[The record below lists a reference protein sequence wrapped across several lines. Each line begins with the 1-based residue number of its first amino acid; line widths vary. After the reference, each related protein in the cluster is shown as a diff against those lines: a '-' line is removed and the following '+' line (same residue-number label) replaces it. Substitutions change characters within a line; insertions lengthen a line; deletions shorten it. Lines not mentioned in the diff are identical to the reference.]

1 MICFVCFMPE
11 VNHDLGFHRVNGLM
25 FDSAPDPDIPA
36 AATSRPQPRALQQSP
51 EFARALMAC
60 GQDPLML
67 EDAQNLLVLHRRLPG
82 GLRLAMVNRADLR
95 NTAPLMAALRARGLG
110 RTPLILSPETPA
122 PQLARL
128 GAVPL
133 VTPAHAAL
141 WDLTGDPE
149 QRRTALHQKWRNRL
163 NHGKSQG
170 LRLTRQNLP
179 HDPRHWLFAADAKQ
193 QTARGY
199 RSWPLPLT
207 LAYARENK
215 GKAKLFQAFEGK
227 DPVAA
232 ILILTH
238 GSSATYHIAH
248 TTARGKQLSAHPL
261 LLWEAACWLAAKG
274 ICRLDF
280 GLIDTGRAPGLARF
294 KLGTGA
300 KAHRLGG
307 TWGLWPPLGRLL
319 RPLTLLDRRQMG
331 A

>member
-1 MICFVCFMPE
+1 
-11 VNHDLGFHRVNGLM
+11 M
-25 FDSAPDPDIPA
+25 FDASPVPSPPCGKIAL
-36 AATSRPQPRALQQSP
+36 RPRALQQSA
-51 EFARALMAC
+51 EFARALAAC
-60 GQDPLML
+60 GQVPVML
-67 EDAQNLLVLHRRLPG
+67 PQLQDMLVLRRRLPG
-82 GLRLAMVNRADLR
+82 GLPLAMVNRAAIPD
-95 NTAPLMAALRARGLG
+95 PGALRAALQDHGLG

-122 PQLARL
+122 PGLSRL

-141 WDLTGDPE
+141 WDLTGDPG
-149 QRRTALHQKWRNRL
+149 QRRAALHQKWRNRL
-163 NHGKSQG
+163 NHGETQG

-199 RSWPLPLT
+199 RSWPIHLT

-215 GKAKLFQAFEGK
+215 GRAKLFQAFEGK

-238 GSSATYHIAH
+238 GSAATYHIAH
-248 TTARGKQLSAHPL
+248 TTARGKRLSAHPL
-261 LLWEAACWLAAKG
+261 LLWEAAGWLAAKG
-274 ICRLDF
+274 ICRLDL
-280 GLIDTGRAPGLARF
+280 GLINTGRAAGLARF

-319 RPLTLLDRRQMG
+319 QPLALLDRRLMG
-331 A
+331 G

>member
-1 MICFVCFMPE
+1 
-11 VNHDLGFHRVNGLM
+11 M
-25 FDSAPDPDIPA
+25 FDSAPDPGMPPS
-36 AATSRPQPRALQQSP
+36 ATRRPPLRALQQSP

-60 GQDPLML
+60 GQDPLLL
-67 EDAQNLLVLHRRLPG
+67 EGTLVLQRRLPG
-82 GLRLAMVNRADLR
+82 GLRLAMVNRADLS
-95 NTAPLMAALRARGLG
+95 NPAPLMAALRRRGLG
-110 RTPLILSPETPA
+110 HTPLILSPETPA

-141 WDLTGDPE
+141 WDLTGTPD
-149 QRRTALHQKWRNRL
+149 QRRAALHQKWRNRL
-163 NHGKSQG
+163 NHGESQG

-179 HDPRHWLFAADAKQ
+179 HDVRHWLFAADAKQ

-199 RSWPLPLT
+199 RSWPIALT

-215 GKAKLFQAFEGK
+215 GQAKLFQAFEGK
-227 DPVAA
+227 DHVAA

-248 TTARGKQLSAHPL
+248 TTARGKQLSAHPML
-261 LLWEAACWLAAKG
+261 MWEAASWLANKG
-274 ICRLDF
+274 ICRLDL
-280 GLIDTGRAPGLARF
+280 GLIDTSRAAGLARF

-319 RPLTLLDRRQMG
+319 RPLALLDRQQMD